1 MKREDIKKP
10 NPEALDKASKLINDL
25 VKKKP
30 SDDFF
35 EKIEKTNNEQS
46 KGTQLPRVASPF
58 NGNSD
63 SAHI

>member
-30 SDDFF
+30 SDDFYK
-35 EKIEKTNNEQS
+35 KIEETSDKPS

>member
-35 EKIEKTNNEQS
+35 EKIEKTNDEQP
-46 KGTQLPRVASPF
+46 KGSQLPKVASPF
-58 NGNSD
+58 KDISD
-63 SAHI
+63 SAQI